1 MGNKAGF
8 AENRVEK
15 AASLAVIGV
24 GEVELDGNV
33 IANVHRLDDN
43 KGSRLHRIKEKTGVT
58 RVRGRRR
65 MCRRERH
72 GTGKNRGGSKSLG
85 SKGN

>member
-1 MGNKAGF
+1 
-8 AENRVEK
+8 
-15 AASLAVIGV
+15 
-24 GEVELDGNV
+24 
-33 IANVHRLDDN
+33 
-43 KGSRLHRIKEKTGVT
+43 
-58 RVRGRRR
+58 